1 MLTMNLNEGFLGQK
15 MREVF
20 NDNYF
25 NPGRQPSG
33 FLPPSGFD
41 IGNSQKGATSYSTG
55 VPVSERH
62 RQFFGMGNRPYTI
75 R

>member
-1 MLTMNLNEGFLGQK
+1 MNLNEGFLGQK
-15 MREVF
+15 MREVL
-20 NDNYF
+20 NSENYF
-25 NPGRQPSG
+25 NSGRQPSG
-33 FLPPSGFD
+33 FNPSSGFD
-41 IGNSQKGATSYSTG
+41 MGNSQKGDTSYSTG